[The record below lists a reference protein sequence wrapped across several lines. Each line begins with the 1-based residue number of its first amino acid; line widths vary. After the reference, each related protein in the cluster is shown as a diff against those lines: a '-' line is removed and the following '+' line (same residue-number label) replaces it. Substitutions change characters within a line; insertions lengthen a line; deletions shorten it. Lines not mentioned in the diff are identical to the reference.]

1 MPSIRLLCALLL
13 SFLLTACG
21 GGGSLESPDGGSAN
35 RYEINVTLHSTD
47 GGNGISQVSAAQPGL
62 LRAYPNHLITFTLAE
77 FDSGT
82 VGILD
87 PEIGTAQTNADGIAE
102 ITLRAGSVAGT
113 GQVNVVFDPSDNDDN
128 LEVSFTFDS
137 LGDEGDSGSVGNKVI
152 TVSVLDKNGQ
162 PFTELNPITKD
173 NPGTVTASVTQEGA
187 PITSG

>member
-62 LRAYPNHLITFTLAE
+62 LRAKLEKNGSAYPNQLITFTLAE

-87 PEIGTAQTNADGIAE
+87 PAIGTAQTNADG
-102 ITLRAGSVAGT
+102 
-113 GQVNVVFDPSDNDDN
+113 NFKK
-128 LEVSFTFDS
+128 
-137 LGDEGDSGSVGNKVI
+137 GDLFKF
-152 TVSVLDKNGQ
+152 LY
-162 PFTELNPITKD
+162 
-173 NPGTVTASVTQEGA
+173 
-187 PITSG
+187 